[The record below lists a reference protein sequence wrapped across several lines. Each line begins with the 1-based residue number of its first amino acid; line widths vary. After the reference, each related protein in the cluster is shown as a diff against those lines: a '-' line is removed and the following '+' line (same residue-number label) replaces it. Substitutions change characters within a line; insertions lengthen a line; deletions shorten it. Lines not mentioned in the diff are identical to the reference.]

1 MSERDDIDVAAFEE
15 WLVQRREELH
25 SLSARTDDARKPVA
39 LDQQSVGRLSRMD
52 AMQLQA
58 MAQETERR
66 RAGELQR
73 IEATL
78 RRITA
83 GEFGYCTRCGEDIP
97 AARLALDPTAST
109 CVDCAGKSP

>member
-1 MSERDDIDVAAFEE
+1 MSDRDDIDVAAFEE
-15 WLVQRREELH
+15 RLVQRREELRN
-25 SLSARTDDARKPVA
+25 LSARTDDARKPVA

-73 IEATL
+73 IEVAL

-83 GEFGYCTRCGEDIP
+83 GEFGYCARCGEDIP
-97 AARLALDPTAST
+97 NARLALDPTAST
-109 CVDCAGKSP
+109 CVDCAGKSS